1 MVSMV
6 SKAIP
11 AMIMIVTAI
20 PISPSSLKWP
30 DHGREN
36 ENYNPHHDRQRDP
49 DLYEIGELVSTWAID
64 HKVGLIAH
72 G

>member
-1 MVSMV
+1 MHYYRNTLKFVPW
-6 SKAIP
+6 K
-11 AMIMIVTAI
+11 
-20 PISPSSLKWP
+20 SSLKWP